1 MAYDVPEFVTE
12 DCGLLPFGQVL
23 IECNHL
29 PIQQAFSEF
38 IDGGRQA
45 YKIDQTGQFF
55 CDSIR
60 GGGIMSCDQILDTER
75 NVHWLHLF

>member
-23 IECNHL
+23 IECNNP
-29 PIQQAFSEF
+29 PIQQAFPES

-45 YKIDQTGQFF
+45 DKIDQTVQFF

-60 GGGIMSCDQILDTER
+60 GGGIMSCDQCRITIEM
-75 NVHWLHLF
+75 LHK